1 MGWWAIERS
10 RSGRVLLEQAGR
22 LMGVDASDVLRRG
35 GPRLQRTEV
44 LQPLMTVVCLAIHGV
59 LVERGIVARW
69 VAGHSL
75 GEISAWSAA
84 GGIAARDA
92 VALAAHRGRAMGIE
106 ARARPGAMLAMT
118 RCTEDEVRE
127 ALVLGRS
134 RGIVALG
141 AHNAPD
147 QWVLSGERPA
157 LQGIAAAFRG
167 TWVPTSGA
175 WHSPLMEGAAP
186 AVARC
191 VAGLEARPMRI
202 TMFGGGSGRII
213 ADHEVEDAI
222 VGQLTRPVRWVSCIA
237 ELVAH
242 GMTHAIVVG
251 PGRAL
256 RGLVRCIAP
265 EVTVLTTE
273 SIEDLERIVGALH
286 A

>member
-10 RSGRVLLEQAGR
+10 RSGRALLEQAGR
-22 LMGVDASDVLRRG
+22 LAGLDAFDVLRRG

-44 LQPLMTVVCLAIHGV
+44 LQPLMTAVCLAIHGV
-59 LVERGIVARW
+59 LVERGIAARW

-92 VALAAHRGRAMGIE
+92 LVLAADRGRAMGIE
-106 ARARPGAMLAMT
+106 ARARPGAMLALT
-118 RCTEDEVRE
+118 RCTEDEVGE
-127 ALVLGRS
+127 ALAIGRS
-134 RGIVALG
+134 RGIVAIA
-141 AHNAPD
+141 AHNTHD

-175 WHSPLMEGAAP
+175 WHSPLMERAAP

-191 VAGLEARPMRI
+191 VAGLEARPLRV
-202 TMFGGGSGRII
+202 TMIGGGSGRVV
-213 ADHEVEDAI
+213 ADHEIRDAI
-222 VGQLTRPVRWVSCIA
+222 VDQLTRPVRWASCIA
-237 ELVAH
+237 GLVAH

-251 PGRAL
+251 PGRVL
-256 RGLVRCIAP
+256 RSLVRRNAP
-265 EVTVLTTE
+265 EVSVLTTD
-273 SIEDLERIVGALH
+273 SIEDLERIVEALH